1 MKLKELKEE
10 VTALGYGEDG
20 VTDGAFCR
28 FLNRATARMAAEYPL
43 RARVRLV
50 FPPVL
55 YRELASLAVHT
66 PGAPLSYTLTGLAYS
81 LTVTG
86 EGTVTVFDG
95 ERTKK
100 LLLPEGTSTLR
111 GYLHGEGHLLSSGET
126 PFAISR
132 LIVFDRLCVP
142 SEKDI
147 PLAGEGGVRD
157 MKKICPDFLAFI
169 SEPTDISGKP
179 IHGCTLSA
187 AFIKMPESFSGEI
200 AVDYRRAPR
209 EMTPEDAEEE
219 IELPEPLISL
229 LPLLMASEIYLD
241 GEPERSQYFAA
252 LYRDGMER
260 AKRSLRDFSPGE
272 YRDVLGW

>member
-1 MKLKELKEE
+1 MKLKELKED

-28 FLNRATARMAAEYPL
+28 FLYRATSRMAAEYPL
-43 RARVRLV
+43 RARVRLI
-50 FPPVL
+50 FPPML
-55 YRELASLAVHT
+55 YREITPIVVHT
-66 PGAPLSYTLTGLAYS
+66 PASPLSYTLSGLAYS

-86 EGTVTVFDG
+86 RGTITVFDG
-95 ERTKK
+95 EKAKK
-100 LLLPEGTSTLR
+100 LLLPEGTSELR
-111 GYLHGEGHLLSSGET
+111 GYLHGEGNLFTSGDT

-142 SEKDI
+142 SEGDI

-157 MKKICPDFLAFI
+157 IKKICPDFLAFN

-179 IHGCTLSA
+179 IHGCTLSGSH
-187 AFIKMPESFSGEI
+187 IKMPESFSGEI
-200 AVDYRRAPR
+200 YVDYRRAPR
-209 EMTPEDAEEE
+209 EMTPEDMEEE

-229 LPLLMASEIYLD
+229 LPLLIASEIYLD